1 MKKRL
6 ILLIAFVLVVT
17 LFVIIDTY
25 ALFETNGVA
34 NKDIEIGRWS
44 IVLNNVDISTSRVIT
59 LNNFSYSQSS
69 HTAPGYFAPGMS
81 ATFDIVID
89 TTLSDVSVAY
99 TLDID
104 GESLEDYPNIYFSI
118 RDMDTNQ
125 EIVSD
130 TYSGI
135 IRLSDQN
142 RVKTIRISL
151 TWNNQTQYDES
162 DTSLIGQEIEIPI
175 NANFIQYTGE

>member
-6 ILLIAFVLVVT
+6 ILLIAFVLIFT
-17 LFVIIDTY
+17 LLVFVDTF
-25 ALFETNGVA
+25 ALFETVGVA
-34 NKDIEIGRWS
+34 NKDLEIGKWS
-44 IVLNNVDISTSRVIT
+44 IVLNDIDISTERVIT
-59 LNNFSYSQSS
+59 LDDFSYSQSS
-69 HTAPGYFAPGMS
+69 HTEPGYFAPGMS

-125 EIVSD
+125 EIISN
-130 TYSGI
+130 TYSNI

-142 RVKTIRISL
+142 KIKTIRISL
-151 TWNNQTQYDES
+151 TWDNDTQYDES
-162 DTSLIGQEIEIPI
+162 DTSLIGQDIEIPI